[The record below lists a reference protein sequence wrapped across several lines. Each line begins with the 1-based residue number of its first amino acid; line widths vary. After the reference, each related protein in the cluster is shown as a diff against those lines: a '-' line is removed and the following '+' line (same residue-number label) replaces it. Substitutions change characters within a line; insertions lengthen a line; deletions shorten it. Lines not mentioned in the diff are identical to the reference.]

1 VAFIT
6 KMAALGSGYSH
17 EYDVSI
23 EAV

>member
-1 VAFIT
+1 VAFVT